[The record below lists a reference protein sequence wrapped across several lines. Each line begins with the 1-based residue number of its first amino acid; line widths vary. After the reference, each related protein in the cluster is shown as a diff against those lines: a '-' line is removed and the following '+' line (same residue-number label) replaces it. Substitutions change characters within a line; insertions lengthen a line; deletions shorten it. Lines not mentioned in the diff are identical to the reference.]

1 MTPETK
7 QLVIEMRSQIPA
19 PISLCQRALAFA
31 NNDITQ
37 AITVARQLLVG
48 KFAIEMAVSQE
59 SAEIYLDAAY
69 YDSELASRRWRSETP
84 VPPPSN
90 RDVLV
95 AGGELA
101 LEITNVSPS
110 LSTFVHI
117 IPDGRGTFDF
127 RVIAHHPKYTEE
139 HYGLDYD
146 YAILD
151 TTTRISRFNPIDLDG
166 VLDLLQSLNVELDD
180 LTPADSIDSCLVNTT
195 IDYYLVPDRHPHLW
209 QV

>member
-19 PISLCQRALAFA
+19 PISLCQRALASA
-31 NNDITQ
+31 NNDITK

-48 KFAIEMAVSQE
+48 KFAIEMAISQE
-59 SAEIYLDAAY
+59 STETYLDAAD
-69 YDSELASRRWRSETP
+69 YDTELASRRWRSDNPT
-84 VPPPSN
+84 PPPSN

-101 LEITNVSPS
+101 IEITNVSPS

-127 RVIAHHPKYTEE
+127 RVIAHHPKYTEQ

-166 VLDLLQSLNVELDD
+166 VLDRLQSLNVELDD
-180 LTPADSIDSCLVNTT
+180 LAPTDSIDSCLVNTT